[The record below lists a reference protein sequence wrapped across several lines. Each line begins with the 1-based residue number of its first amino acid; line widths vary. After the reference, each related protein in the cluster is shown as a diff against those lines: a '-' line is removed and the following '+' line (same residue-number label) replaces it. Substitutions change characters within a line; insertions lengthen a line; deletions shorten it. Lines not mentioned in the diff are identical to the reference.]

1 MQRKTLGDI
10 VVGEH
15 PTQHYKTVFSQKT
28 GFFVRLEED
37 GYEEPFWAE
46 DGQPVRPTDPWGS
59 DRFSRAGLC
68 AFCGVQRRGRVH
80 LYRRSADRGS
90 ALPGSAA

>member
-46 DGQPVRPTDPWGS
+46 DGPEFVKEV
-59 DRFSRAGLC
+59 AI
-68 AFCGVQRRGRVH
+68 
-80 LYRRSADRGS
+80 SAIDK
-90 ALPGSAA
+90 PIH